1 MAGTSFAVRRQINPR
16 ISAYSRA
23 HSNREAGLDRVSEG
37 VQQRPIQRI
46 AAGQVH
52 LNHVQVDHCTEHLS
66 HSTVMLQPESE
77 PDGTEIPEQELRL
90 ASRALLSK
98 KHIESS
104 SSSGDSFRAQ
114 VNGDMAGA
122 RFQLGTADVEDT
134 VAINKGGMKM
144 EVEELLV
151 LPWPA

>member
-23 HSNREAGLDRVSEG
+23 HSNRVAGLDRVSEG
-37 VQQRPIQRI
+37 VQQRFIQKI

-52 LNHVQVDHCTEHLS
+52 LNHVDHCTEHLS

-77 PDGTEIPEQELRL
+77 PDGIEIPEQELRL

-114 VNGDMAGA
+114 VNGDMVGA
-122 RFQLGTADVEDT
+122 RFQLGTAGVEDA
-134 VAINKGGMKM
+134 VALNKGGMKM